1 MKSSNQLSG
10 GVRSSEVGLVWR
22 EVKSGAGS
30 TSFEIPKSTAVR
42 VRSATAGLTVSF
54 DGVLAAT
61 MDSAEVML
69 FNSGLGVQDGRIG
82 DPKTTVTLV
91 VSGNCFVQVGVEVQD
106 KWENGL

>member
-22 EVKSGAGS
+22 EIKSGAGL
-30 TSFEIPKSTAVR
+30 TSFEVPKSTAVR
-42 VRSATAGLTVSF
+42 VRSAIAGLTVSF

-61 MDSAEVML
+61 LDSAEIML
-69 FNSGLGVQDGRIG
+69 FNSGLGVTDGRLG
-82 DPKTTVTLV
+82 DPKTTVTLD
-91 VSGNCFVQVGVEVQD
+91 VSGNCFIQVGLEVQD